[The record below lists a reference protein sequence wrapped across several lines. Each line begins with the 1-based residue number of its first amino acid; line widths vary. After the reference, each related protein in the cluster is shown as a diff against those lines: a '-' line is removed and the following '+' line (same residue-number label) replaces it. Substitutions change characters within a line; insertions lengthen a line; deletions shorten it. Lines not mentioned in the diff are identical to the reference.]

1 MYQERIAAVATTDA
15 TLVAEVEILQVEIP
29 PFTALGT
36 AAMPDATD
44 TPWPDTGSFTT
55 PSGRTIRLDP
65 ADPLRGLEARQSG
78 HHDRLLA
85 VDLGADATAIPVVDR
100 WRRGRDLTVVVEPDD
115 RRLLRATITWRC
127 GDAPV
132 GIDAWE
138 AVVSA
143 QTSLLDSDAT
153 LAVVSECGAAEVH
166 VGGEAGWATTTGG
179 RLPAGATALLARRPS
194 TSVLVA
200 VHPADLRHVDVEI
213 RDSVAR
219 IRCLLFASAI
229 EKGVLLRGRVLAA
242 VGPRSG
248 DASWASQMLA
258 AFAATPPPLST

>member
-1 MYQERIAAVATTDA
+1 MGSAAVATADA
-15 TLVAEVEILQVEIP
+15 TLGRPVENP
-29 PFTALGT
+29 PLIALGT
-36 AAMPDATD
+36 AAMPDAID

-55 PSGRTIRLDP
+55 PSGRTIRIDP
-65 ADPLRGLEARQSG
+65 ADPLRGIDARESG
-78 HHDRLLA
+78 QHDRLLA
-85 VDLGADATAIPVVDR
+85 VDLGANGTAIPVVDH
-100 WRRGRDLTVVVEPDD
+100 WRRGPDFTVVVEPAD
-115 RRLLRATITWRC
+115 RRLLRATIMWRC
-127 GDAPV
+127 GAAAL

-166 VGGEAGWATTTGG
+166 VGGEAGWTKASGG
-179 RLPAGATALLARRPS
+179 RLHAGATAMLARRAT

-200 VHPADLRHVDVEI
+200 VHPADLRHVEVEI

-219 IRCLLFASAI
+219 MRCLLFASAI

-242 VGPRSG
+242 VGPRTG
-248 DASWASQMLA
+248 DEAWASPMLA
-258 AFAATPPPLST
+258 AFAATPAPLST

>member
-1 MYQERIAAVATTDA
+1 
-15 TLVAEVEILQVEIP
+15 
-29 PFTALGT
+29 
-36 AAMPDATD
+36 MPDATD

-55 PSGRTIRLDP
+55 PAGRTIRLDP
-65 ADPLRGLEARQSG
+65 AAPLRGLEAFHSG

-85 VDLGADATAIPVVDR
+85 VDLGVHATAVPVVDR

-127 GDAPV
+127 GAEAR

-153 LAVVSECGAAEVH
+153 LAVVSECGAAEVQ
-166 VGGEAGWATTTGG
+166 VGGEAGWTRTAGG
-179 RLPAGATALLARRPS
+179 RLPGGATAMLARRP
-194 TSVLVA
+194 TTTVLVA

-213 RDSVAR
+213 RDSVAH

-248 DASWASQMLA
+248 DEAWASQLLA
-258 AFAATPPPLST
+258 AFAASPPPLST